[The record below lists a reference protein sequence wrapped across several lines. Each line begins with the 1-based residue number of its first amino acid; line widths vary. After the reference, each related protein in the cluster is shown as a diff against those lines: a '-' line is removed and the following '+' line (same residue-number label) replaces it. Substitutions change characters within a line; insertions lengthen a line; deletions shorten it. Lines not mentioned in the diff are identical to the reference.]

1 VTVDDERTLP
11 REIAPGVFWLGNCL
25 HLSYRGQLLHSYNS
39 VYLVVGE
46 ESCSLVEAGHPLDLS
61 ILEAQLDG
69 LLARGLPPLR
79 HVFVTHHETPHSSG
93 LGRILERF
101 PEVEA
106 IGGTQ
111 DLHLVFPQY
120 ADRIHI
126 TDPGDRVDLGGTG
139 LVTVEAVIRDF
150 AYTRWALDTAR
161 GVLFPGDGFA
171 YAHYH
176 GAGQCGALAEE
187 AGDLDVPDMAAM
199 FAEVALYWTRFVE
212 IEPYIA
218 RLDRL
223 VEEVGV
229 KVIAPTHGLPIT
241 DVDVTLAKIRDGLRI
256 GAARTDQAQ
265 VI

>member
-1 VTVDDERTLP
+1 VNTATARTLP
-11 REIAPGVFWLGNCL
+11 REIVPGVFWMGNCL
-25 HLSYRGQLLHSYNS
+25 HLSYRGQQLHSYNS
-39 VYLVVGE
+39 SYLVTGE
-46 ESCSLVEAGHPLDLS
+46 ECSALVEAGHPLDLA

-69 LLARGLPPLR
+69 LLAAGLPPLR
-79 HVFVTHHETPHSSG
+79 YAFVTHHETPHAAG
-93 LGRILERF
+93 LGRILEHY
-101 PEVEA
+101 PDVEA

-120 ADRIHI
+120 ADRIRL
-126 TDPGDRVDLGGTG
+126 TDPGDSVDLGGTE
-139 LVTVEAVIRDF
+139 LRTVEAVIRDF
-150 AYTRWALDTAR
+150 AYTRWAFDTSR

-176 GAGQCGALAEE
+176 GAGQCGGLAEE

-199 FAEVALYWTRFVE
+199 FAEVALYWTRFVD

-218 RLDRL
+218 RLDSL
-223 VEEVGV
+223 VEELGV
-229 KVIAPTHGLPIT
+229 RAIAPTHGLPIT
-241 DVDVTLAKIRDGLRI
+241 NVPVTLAKIRDGLRI